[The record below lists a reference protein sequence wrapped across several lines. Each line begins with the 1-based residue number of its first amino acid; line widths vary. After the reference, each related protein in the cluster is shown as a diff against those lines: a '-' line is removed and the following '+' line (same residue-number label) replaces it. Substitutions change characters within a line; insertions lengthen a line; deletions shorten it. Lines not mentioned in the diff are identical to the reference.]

1 MIMEQNAAHKVAA
14 ISTSEDSQE
23 GQKPTDYRSEQVI
36 QNERHD
42 GDESRDIGE
51 IRRMLQK
58 PLADRDDSNPSSSD
72 NEESTPNNV
81 AIASVSRDRV
91 DAMSVHPFDD
101 DQPQKS
107 SASTK
112 KTLPH
117 HSLLPSLSTSFDP
130 VVDDQQWSH
139 SFNPNGEAG
148 MKKSPKPKHRRSPA
162 TTVRFCFCTF
172 YPYSFASSFWPHQ
185 SFPRHSFLIFIV
197 QSRTTMSPSAQTTR
211 LPSISSTSH
220 LIQ

>member
-1 MIMEQNAAHKVAA
+1 MIMEQKAAHKVPA

-23 GQKPTDYRSEQVI
+23 GQKPTDYRSEQAI
-36 QNERHD
+36 QNERPD

-51 IRRMLQK
+51 SRRILQK

-72 NEESTPNNV
+72 NEESTSNNV
-81 AIASVSRDRV
+81 DIASVSRDRV

-107 SASTK
+107 SASIK
-112 KTLPH
+112 KTVPH

-130 VVDDQQWSH
+130 VVDDQPWSH
-139 SFNPNGEAG
+139 PFNHNGEAG
-148 MKKSPKPKHRRSPA
+148 MKKSPKPKHRRSPV

-172 YPYSFASSFWPHQ
+172 YPYTFPHYRLTNPFLGTVSS
-185 SFPRHSFLIFIV
+185 
-197 QSRTTMSPSAQTTR
+197 
-211 LPSISSTSH
+211 SS
-220 LIQ
+220 